1 MLGHPLNDS
10 KGCGGVMRVAPVGLA
25 GRSVFKIGAESA
37 AITHGHPTGYLVA
50 GAFALIVYE
59 IQNGQTLEESVH
71 RAVQELKQHDQHQE
85 TLDAIEQ
92 ARSLAASTK
101 PSPQAVEQLG
111 AGWIAEEALG
121 ISLYC
126 ALTAKDFLSGVLLAV
141 NHGGDSDSTGA
152 ITGNLLGAL
161 CGAEAIPEK
170 LLQNL
175 EGRLVIQKLAEDL
188 ISHFVHGKSL
198 HDIDDYPT
206 W

>member
-1 MLGHPLNDS
+1 
-10 KGCGGVMRVAPVGLA
+10 LA
-25 GRSVFKIGAESA
+25 RI
-37 AITHGHPTGYLVA
+37 IH
-50 GAFALIVYE
+50 E

-71 RAVQELKQHDQHQE
+71 RAVQELKHHDDHQE
-85 TLDAIEQ
+85 TLDAVEH
-92 ARSLAASTK
+92 ALSLAASTK
-101 PSPQAVEQLG
+101 PSPQAVEQQG

-126 ALTAKDFLSGVLLAV
+126 ALTAQDLLSGVLLAV

-161 CGAEAIPEK
+161 YGAEAIPEEF
-170 LLQNL
+170 LQTL
-175 EGRLVIQKLAEDL
+175 EGRPLLQKLADDL
-188 ISHFVHGKSL
+188 ASHFVHGKSL